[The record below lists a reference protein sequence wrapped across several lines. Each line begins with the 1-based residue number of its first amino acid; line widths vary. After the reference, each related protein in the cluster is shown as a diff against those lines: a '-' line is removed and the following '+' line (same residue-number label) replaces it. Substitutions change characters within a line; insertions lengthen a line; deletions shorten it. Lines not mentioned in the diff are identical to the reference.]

1 MKTSDQSKEVTFTYN
16 AIIIAQRYSQVLRI
30 SDGLVNTSCW
40 QSFDF
45 SNSQMRLV
53 QKEKKKKRFREGKG
67 KIVDVLLKDWM

>member
-53 QKEKKKKRFREGKG
+53 QNEKKKRFREGKG

>member
-30 SDGLVNTSCW
+30 PDGLVNTSCW

-53 QKEKKKKRFREGKG
+53 QKEKKKRFREGKG